1 MKTYVYLLF
10 MIIIVMVMIVTI
22 TIDQILEEERQK
34 KNKHLQH
41 QDLLINNQ
49 YQVIQKE
56 KSKTRRNSYIEQVLE
71 DNKKSKFNQPCLI

>member
-1 MKTYVYLLF
+1 
-10 MIIIVMVMIVTI
+10 MVMIVTI

-49 YQVIQKE
+49 YQVIQK
-56 KSKTRRNSYIEQVLE
+56 
-71 DNKKSKFNQPCLI
+71 